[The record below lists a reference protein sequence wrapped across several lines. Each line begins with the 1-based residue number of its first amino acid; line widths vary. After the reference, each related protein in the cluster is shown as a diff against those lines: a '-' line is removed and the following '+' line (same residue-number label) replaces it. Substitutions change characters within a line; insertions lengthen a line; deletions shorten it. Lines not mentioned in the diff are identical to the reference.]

1 MKNLVSKKDDLFNNF
16 LGIYFI
22 AVLMLW
28 IKTYITQITQF
39 ELGVEGALQQFL
51 LLLNP
56 LGSAMLFLG
65 FSFLFKGKRKY
76 SSLVIVY
83 TLMSILL
90 YANIVY
96 YRFFSDFITLPTI
109 FQTQNFGDLGG
120 SVLSLL
126 KPYDIL
132 FFVDVLVMFYLRF
145 SRKIQKE
152 TERVGYKKATAII
165 ALALAVSIVNLG
177 LAETSRPQLLTRG
190 FDRNYI
196 VKYLGMYNYTIYDS
210 VETMKASSQ
219 RALADSSDTTEV
231 INYTKSNY
239 AKPNA
244 DYFGAAKGMNVIYL
258 HLESFQNFLINYKL
272 NGEEVTPFL
281 NSLTKDKNTMYFDN
295 FFHQTGQGKTSDAE
309 FMLENSLFGLPQGSA
324 YITKAQNTY
333 QAAPSILKDHGYTS
347 AVFHG
352 NNGSFWNRNVIYK
365 SFGYEHFFDAS
376 FYNTGSSGDMAE
388 YGLLDKPFFEQS
400 QSLLSSLPQPF
411 YTKLI
416 TVGNHYPYKM
426 SQDLVTIDKA
436 NTGDASVDNY
446 FQTARYAD
454 EAIKQVFNQLKESG
468 LYDNSMIVLYG
479 DHYGISDNHNRAM
492 EQVIGKE
499 ITPYESAN
507 LQRVPLFIHVPGMQ
521 GGTNHTYGGQIDLL
535 PTLLHLLGIDT
546 QNFIQF
552 GSDLLSEEHDE
563 IVPFRNGDFVSP
575 TIYSINEKFYDNK
588 TGLPLDDSQLDFA
601 KSMKNE
607 VDHKLKLSDQVVNGD
622 LLRFYTPTGYTPVD
636 PSKYNYSKDTK
647 NTTVESN

>member
-1 MKNLVSKKDDLFNNF
+1 MKNLVSKNLLNKF
-16 LGIYFI
+16 LGFYIL
-22 AVLMLW
+22 AVVMLW
-28 IKTYITQITQF
+28 LKTYITQTAQF
-39 ELGVEGALQQFL
+39 DLGVEGALQHFL

-65 FSFLFKGKRKY
+65 FSFLFRGKKKY
-76 SSLVIVY
+76 TSLVIIY

-90 YANIVY
+90 YSNVVY

-120 SVLSLL
+120 SILSLL

-132 FFVDVLVMFYLRF
+132 FFVDVFAMIFLRF
-145 SRKIQKE
+145 SGKIQKQ
-152 TERVGYKKATAII
+152 TTAMGYKKAFAII
-165 ALALAVSIVNLG
+165 AFALAVSIVNLG
-177 LAETSRPQLLTRG
+177 LAETSRPQLLSRG

-196 VKYLGMYNYTIYDS
+196 VKYLGMYNYTIYDT
-210 VETMKASSQ
+210 VETMKASSE
-219 RALADSSDTTEV
+219 RALADSSDITEV

-239 AKPNA
+239 ANPNPK
-244 DYFGAAKGMNVIYL
+244 YFGAAKGMNVIYL
-258 HLESFQNFLINYKL
+258 HLESFQNFLIDYQL
-272 NGEEVTPFL
+272 NGQEVTPFL
-281 NSLTKDKNTMYFDN
+281 NSLAKDKNTLYFDN

-333 QAAPSILKDHGYTS
+333 QAAPSILKDYGYSS

-365 SFGYEHFFDAS
+365 SFGFDKFYDAS
-376 FYNTGSSGDMAE
+376 YYDTGSTENMAE

-400 QSLLSSLPQPF
+400 QSFLDSLPQPF

-426 SQDLVTIDKA
+426 NQDLVTIEKA
-436 NTGDASVDNY
+436 ATGDASVDNY

-454 EAIKQVFNQLKESG
+454 EAIEQMFTQLKESG

-479 DHYGISDNHNRAM
+479 DHYGISDNHNKAM
-492 EQVIGKE
+492 AQVMGKE

-521 GGTNHTYGGQIDLL
+521 GETNHTYGGQTDLL

-546 QNFIQF
+546 QNYVQF
-552 GSDLLSEEHDE
+552 GSDLLSEEHNE

-575 TIYSINEKFYDNK
+575 SIYSINEKYYDNK
-588 TGLPLDDSQLDFA
+588 TGLLLDDRQLEAA
-601 KSMKNE
+601 KAMKKE
-607 VDHKLKLSDQVVNGD
+607 VDLKLGLSDKVVNGD
-622 LLRFYTPTGYTPVD
+622 LLRFYTPTGFTPVD
-636 PSKYNYSKDTK
+636 PSKYNYNKDAVEETK
-647 NTTVESN
+647 